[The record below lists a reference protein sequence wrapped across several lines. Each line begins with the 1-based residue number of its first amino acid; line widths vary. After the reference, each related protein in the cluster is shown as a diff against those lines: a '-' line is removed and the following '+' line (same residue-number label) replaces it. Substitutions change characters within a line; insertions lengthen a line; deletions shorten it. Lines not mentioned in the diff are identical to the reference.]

1 MKRII
6 HTVWVLSAFWCA
18 GCQHS
23 ERQVQDISVGQQ
35 DSGLVVVEPGEIPF
49 KEKPLSET
57 DIVLTREL
65 LFDKY
70 TLDDI
75 YPYRDTVR
83 MVKWDIVRKSLA
95 FIENMQN
102 HQTRWAVFQ
111 NYKNRNG
118 EAPLV
123 HAFRRNVYG
132 RVADTLG
139 VERYQSVPLYLL
151 TDTVTPIRYG
161 RDGSLAE
168 LLSHEGGFYKVVPV
182 SLEEEWLIP
191 VRYLKILPDSVSFH
205 HVIFVDRKD
214 QNIATLEWK
223 ERGSWL
229 IRSVN
234 PATTG
239 LHNPPYGQE
248 TPLGL
253 FLIQEKKERMIFLK
267 DGSSAVGGYAPYAS
281 RFTNGAYIHGVPV
294 NVPRTAM
301 IEYSYTLGTTPRS
314 HMCVR
319 NATSHAKFVFD
330 WAPVQQSLV
339 VVIE

>member
-1 MKRII
+1 MKRIF
-6 HTVWVLSAFWCA
+6 HTVVVLSAFLC
-18 GCQHS
+18 GSCSHS
-23 ERQVQDISVGQQ
+23 ERQVQEVPVVQQ
-35 DSGLVVVEPGEIPF
+35 DSALVVVEPGELPF
-49 KEKPLSET
+49 QEKPLSES
-57 DIVLTREL
+57 DIVLLREL
-65 LFDKY
+65 LYDKY
-70 TLDDI
+70 TLDDV

-83 MVKWDIVRKSLA
+83 VVKWDIVRKSLA
-95 FIENMQN
+95 FIENMQE
-102 HQTRWAVFQ
+102 QPAAWGVFQ

-123 HAFRRNVYG
+123 ATYRRNVYR
-132 RVADTLG
+132 RVSDT
-139 VERYQSVPLYLL
+139 
-151 TDTVTPIRYG
+151 YG

-168 LLSHEGGFYKVVPV
+168 VLSRQGGFYKVKPV
-182 SLEEEWLIP
+182 TIDEEWLIP
-191 VRYLKILPDSVSFH
+191 ERYLKPLPDSVSFR
-205 HVIFVDRKD
+205 HVVFVDRKD

-223 ERGSWL
+223 ERGTWF

-253 FLIQEKKERMIFLK
+253 FLIQEKKSRMVFLK

-330 WAPVQQSLV
+330 WAPVEQSLV